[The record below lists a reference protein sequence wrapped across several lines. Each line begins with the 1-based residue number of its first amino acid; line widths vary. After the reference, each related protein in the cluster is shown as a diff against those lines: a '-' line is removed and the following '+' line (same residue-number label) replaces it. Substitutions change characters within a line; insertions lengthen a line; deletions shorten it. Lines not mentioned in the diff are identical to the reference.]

1 SAQGLLRVEGPARA
15 EAGPGASAHRRQARR
30 PTTARA
36 APARQSAQALAVL
49 GGIVR
54 GKSVTL
60 RTPTE
65 ADLPLVN
72 AWLAD
77 MRVRRGGHRWE
88 EPAALETWKERF
100 KEAAK
105 AEHMVLWVVE
115 AEGKAAGIVRV
126 EFWHEP
132 PGGAAIHFFVIDPAV
147 WRRGYGWDA
156 ALALHRYLFEYCD
169 LKVVAA
175 TLPADNAGGLRIAE
189 RLGYR
194 EFGHGHDVH
203 YRDGAYADQLEMR
216 FDRAVWDERWSGERE
231 YAPLAPDVT
240 R

>member
-1 SAQGLLRVEGPARA
+1 
-15 EAGPGASAHRRQARR
+15 
-30 PTTARA
+30 
-36 APARQSAQALAVL
+36 VL

-54 GKSVTL
+54 GKNVTL

-65 ADLPLVN
+65 ADLPLVS
-72 AWLAD
+72 AWMAD
-77 MRVRRGGHRWE
+77 MQVRRGGHKWD

-105 AEHMVLWVVE
+105 GERSVLWTIE
-115 AEGKAAGIVRV
+115 AEGRAAGTVQV
-126 EFWHEP
+126 EMWHEP
-132 PGGAAIHFFVIDPAV
+132 QAGASIRFFLVDPAR
-147 WRRGYGWDA
+147 WRRGFAWDA
-156 ALALHRYLFEYCD
+156 ALALHRYLFDYID
-169 LKVVAA
+169 LKIVGL

-189 RLGYR
+189 RLGYKA
-194 EFGHGHDVH
+194 FAHGHDVY

-231 YAPLAPDVT
+231 YAPLAADVA